1 MAGSNS
7 GAPIAT
13 EALVPLLADFLPRQ
27 RWYRGTDGPARVSL
41 VHDATERAEWPALVD
56 LIVDAD
62 GEVYQVLVGLRP
74 DTERPDFLSGHD
86 EAFLGEVETTLGR
99 AHAYDATLDPELGA
113 TLLHRLTGGS
123 ERAERV
129 RTVSAEQSN
138 TSLVFDDRLILKLFR
153 HLQPGLNP
161 EIEVTEAL
169 GRVGFAHIAAPVASS
184 VWGEYSLGVLQP
196 YLAGGVEGWAL
207 ALTSLRDLFGV
218 QDTQP
223 VPLVSDDGL
232 PPEADPGQAG
242 GDFSA
247 EAQRLGAMTAQLHLA
262 LAEAFGR
269 EPGDS
274 RAWADQVAAQVNA
287 SRLPANVSRS
297 AADRLVA
304 DMGAAFDSGPAIRV
318 HGDYHLG
325 QVMRTDDGWYIL
337 DFEGE
342 PNRSLGER
350 RRPTSPLRDVAGMLR
365 SFHYASLVALA
376 DRDEIG
382 LVEAWE
388 DRNRLA
394 FLEGYMPA
402 VEEGGLLPADGASVE
417 QILRGFELEKAVYEL
432 QYEEAHRPDWA
443 RIPQAALR
451 RLTS

>member
-1 MAGSNS
+1 MAASNFTA
-7 GAPIAT
+7 GIAT

-27 RWYRGTDGPARVSL
+27 RWYRGTDGPAGVSVL
-41 VHDATERAEWPALVD
+41 HDATDRAEWPVLVD

-74 DTERPDFLSGHD
+74 GAERPDFLNGHD
-86 EAFLGEVETTLGR
+86 DAFLGEVETTLGR
-99 AHAYDATLDPELGA
+99 AHAYEATLDPELGA
-113 TLLHRLTGGS
+113 ALLLRLTGGA
-123 ERAERV
+123 ECAERV
-129 RTVSAEQSN
+129 RTLAAEQSN
-138 TSLVFDDRLILKLFR
+138 TSLVYDDRLILKLFR
-153 HLQPGLNP
+153 HLQPGINP

-184 VWGEYSLGVLQP
+184 AWGEYSLGVLQP
-196 YLAGGVEGWAL
+196 YLADGVEGWAL

-223 VPLVSDDGL
+223 VPMISDDGP

-247 EAQRLGAMTAQLHLA
+247 EAERLGAMTAQLHLA

-274 RAWADQVAAQVNA
+274 QAWADQVAAQVGA
-287 SRLPANVSRS
+287 SQLPANVSHS

-304 DMGAAFDSGPAIRV
+304 DMGAVVDAGPAIRV

-342 PNRSLGER
+342 PDRPLDER

-388 DRNRLA
+388 ERNRRA
-394 FLEGYMPA
+394 FLEGYVPS
-402 VEEGGLLPADGASVE
+402 VEEAGLLPADGASVE
-417 QILRGFELEKAVYEL
+417 RILRAFELEKAVYEL

-443 RIPQAALR
+443 RIPTAALR